1 MGHSNIKLYGIGGE
15 ASDGKWA
22 HRDQPHHFARVA
34 VVVYE
39 KKSLNVNL
47 KLSSVARLHTGL
59 PLRSSLS
66 SSGMLALAA
75 CVGGVLVV
83 RCRSTPLA
91 PRRWRR
97 PCGKDAATWAWAF
110 NDSTIWY
117 VYVHIHKSFGKH
129 YDHLLCMTVVYSII
143 VLVVGCFWIGPRLP
157 ILFGFYY
164 TINRYKRA
172 CIKYRDVC

>member
-1 MGHSNIKLYGIGGE
+1 MGTQRPTTPLCQSGSGSI
-15 ASDGKWA
+15 W
-22 HRDQPHHFARVA
+22 
-34 VVVYE
+34 

-47 KLSSVARLHTGL
+47 KLSSVARLLTGL

-66 SSGMLALAA
+66 SSGALALAA

>member
-1 MGHSNIKLYGIGGE
+1 MGTQRPTTPLCQSGSSSI
-15 ASDGKWA
+15 W
-22 HRDQPHHFARVA
+22 
-34 VVVYE
+34 

-47 KLSSVARLHTGL
+47 KLSSVARLLTGL

-66 SSGMLALAA
+66 SGGVLALAA
-75 CVGGVLVV
+75 SVGGVRRCAVGV
-83 RCRSTPLA
+83 RRRAVGAVRSTPLE
-91 PRRWRR
+91 PRRWRL

>member
-47 KLSSVARLHTGL
+47 KLSSVARLLTGL

-66 SSGMLALAA
+66 SGGALALAA
-75 CVGGVLVV
+75 CWLRGG
-83 RCRSTPLA
+83 
-91 PRRWRR
+91 
-97 PCGKDAATWAWAF
+97 AA
-110 NDSTIWY
+110 
-117 VYVHIHKSFGKH
+117 
-129 YDHLLCMTVVYSII
+129 L
-143 VLVVGCFWIGPRLP
+143 R
-157 ILFGFYY
+157 
-164 TINRYKRA
+164 
-172 CIKYRDVC
+172 

>member
-47 KLSSVARLHTGL
+47 KLSSVARLLTGL

-66 SSGMLALAA
+66 SGGTLALAA
-75 CVGGVLVV
+75 LVGGV
-83 RCRSTPLA
+83 RRLA
-91 PRRWRR
+91 AAKHSVSAAAMAAALWQRRRYL
-97 PCGKDAATWAWAF
+97 
-110 NDSTIWY
+110 S
-117 VYVHIHKSFGKH
+117 VSF
-129 YDHLLCMTVVYSII
+129 
-143 VLVVGCFWIGPRLP
+143 
-157 ILFGFYY
+157 
-164 TINRYKRA
+164 
-172 CIKYRDVC
+172 

>member
-47 KLSSVARLHTGL
+47 KLSSVARLLTGL

-66 SSGMLALAA
+66 SGAA
-75 CVGGVLVV
+75 
-83 RCRSTPLA
+83 A
-91 PRRWRR
+91 RWRR
-97 PCGKDAATWAWAF
+97 RAGGAVAQHSVSAVAMAAALWQRRRYL
-110 NDSTIWY
+110 S
-117 VYVHIHKSFGKH
+117 VSF
-129 YDHLLCMTVVYSII
+129 
-143 VLVVGCFWIGPRLP
+143 
-157 ILFGFYY
+157 
-164 TINRYKRA
+164 
-172 CIKYRDVC
+172 

>member
-1 MGHSNIKLYGIGGE
+1 MGTQRPTTPLCQSGSSSI
-15 ASDGKWA
+15 W
-22 HRDQPHHFARVA
+22 
-34 VVVYE
+34 

-47 KLSSVARLHTGL
+47 KLSSVARLLTGL

-66 SSGMLALAA
+66 SGGALAA
-75 CVGGVLVV
+75 AFGGVLAA
-83 RCRSTPLA
+83 RWCSAPLA

-143 VLVVGCFWIGPRLP
+143 VLVEGCFWIGPRLP
-157 ILFGFYY
+157 CPSCLVSTILS
-164 TINRYKRA
+164 IDISARA
-172 CIKYRDVC
+172 

>member
-47 KLSSVARLHTGL
+47 KLSSVARLLTGL

-66 SSGMLALAA
+66 SSGVRWRRADGAA
-75 CVGGVLVV
+75 IEA
-83 RCRSTPLA
+83 RRSTPLA

-97 PCGKDAATWAWAF
+97 PCGKDAAT
-110 NDSTIWY
+110 
-117 VYVHIHKSFGKH
+117 
-129 YDHLLCMTVVYSII
+129 
-143 VLVVGCFWIGPRLP
+143 
-157 ILFGFYY
+157 
-164 TINRYKRA
+164 
-172 CIKYRDVC
+172 

>member
-34 VVVYE
+34 AAVYE
-39 KKSLNVNL
+39 KKVLMWTWSFLRL
-47 KLSSVARLHTGL
+47 LAYLLAFLYDPHSPPVAPWR
-59 PLRSSLS
+59 RRRRRV
-66 SSGMLALAA
+66 AAAA
-75 CVGGVLVV
+75 CGGELSA
-83 RCRSTPLA
+83 RWRSTPLA

-143 VLVVGCFWIGPRLP
+143 VLGSGLLLDRTKAAHLVWFL
-157 ILFGFYY
+157 LYY
-164 TINRYKRA
+164 Q
-172 CIKYRDVC
+172 